1 MYTVL
6 IPHDVAEAGKAYLR
20 DKGHAVKIGRGT
32 DKASI
37 MVDIVDA
44 DAVLIR
50 NQTYDADILEVAKQ
64 LKVIGRH
71 GVGLDNVD
79 LKKAD
84 ELGIWVTNGPLSNAN
99 TVAEMTMAF
108 ILALARNLVKQNKA
122 VHTNDYDFRNR
133 SVGTDLEGKTL
144 ALLGYGKIAQLVAKK
159 AHFGFGMKVVSYS
172 PNKKASDF
180 PDYVEQLESF
190 DDAFRLGDFVSAHYP
205 AGGKNNRTIT
215 RSQFGLMK
223 LGSYFVNVARGELVV
238 EEDLVEALQS
248 GHLKG
253 AALDVL
259 GQEPP
264 SPDNPLLGMENVLLS
279 PHVAALTSDCMARM
293 ALHAAIG
300 IDEVLSG
307 SSPTWPGNHPVH
319 PRNERKTI

>member
-20 DKGHAVKIGRGT
+20 QKGYEVRLGQGT

-37 MVDIVDA
+37 MADIVDA

-50 NQTYDADILEVAKQ
+50 NQAYDADILEAGKH
-64 LKVIGRH
+64 LKVVSRH
-71 GVGLDNVD
+71 GVGLDKVD
-79 LKKAD
+79 LRKAE

-99 TVAEMTMAF
+99 SVAEMTMAF
-108 ILALARNLVKQNKA
+108 ILALARNLVQHNKA
-122 VHTNDYDFRNR
+122 VHSNDFDFRNR
-133 SVGTDLEGKTL
+133 SIATDLEGKTL
-144 ALLGYGKIAQLVAKK
+144 ALLGFGKIAQLVAQK
-159 AHFGFGMKVVSYS
+159 AHFGFGMKVVSYT
-172 PNKKASDF
+172 PHKKSSDF
-180 PDYVEQLESF
+180 PDYVQRLESF

-205 AGGKNNRTIT
+205 GGGANNKSIT
-215 RSQFGLMK
+215 KAQFALMK
-223 LGSYFVNVARGELVV
+223 QGSYFVNVARGELVV
-238 EEDLVEALQS
+238 EEDLVAALES
-248 GHLKG
+248 GKLKG

-259 GQEPP
+259 SQEPP
-264 SPDNPLLGMENVLLS
+264 LPDNPLLQMEQVLLS

-307 SSPTWPGNHPVH
+307 KLPTWPGNHPLI
-319 PRNERKTI
+319 PRMQCT